1 MSIGVVLALGS
12 NLGDSEATLRL
23 ASTELSLLS
32 KTDLIAS
39 SIWRSRP
46 EGFVKDVP
54 DFFNAVVYITVEMS
68 PENLL
73 DEVLLL
79 EKKLGRL
86 KEKKI
91 QEYSSRSID
100 IDIIDYGG
108 LVYSSDRLILPHP
121 RAHTRQFVLRP
132 LIEIK
137 PGFCFPNISDSL
149 NQLFVLAKPNR
160 MEFVSQL
167 IPSE

>member
-12 NLGDSEATLRL
+12 NLGDSKAILRL
-23 ASTELSLLS
+23 ASEELSLFS

-46 EGFVKDVP
+46 EGFAKDVP
-54 DFFNAVVYITVEMS
+54 EFFNAVVYITVEIS
-68 PENLL
+68 PETLL

-79 EKKLGRL
+79 ERKLGRL
-86 KEKKI
+86 REKKI
-91 QEYSSRSID
+91 HQYSSRSID

-108 LVYSSDRLILPHP
+108 LVYSSNRLVLPHP

-132 LIEIK
+132 LIEIN

-149 NQLFVLAKPNR
+149 NQLFVLAKPNK
-160 MEFVSQL
+160 MELVSQL
-167 IPSE
+167 IPSA

>member
-23 ASTELSLLS
+23 ASEELSLFS

-46 EGFVKDVP
+46 EGFAKDVP
-54 DFFNAVVYITVEMS
+54 EFFNAVVYITVEIS
-68 PENLL
+68 PETLL

-79 EKKLGRL
+79 ERKLGRL
-86 KEKKI
+86 REKKI
-91 QEYSSRSID
+91 HQYSSRSID

-108 LVYSSDRLILPHP
+108 LVYSSNRLVLPHP

-137 PGFCFPNISDSL
+137 PDFCFPNISDSL
-149 NQLFVLAKPNR
+149 NQLFVLAKPNK
-160 MEFVSQL
+160 MELVSQL
-167 IPSE
+167 IPSA

>member
-12 NLGDSEATLRL
+12 NLGDSEAILRL
-23 ASTELSLLS
+23 ASEELSLFS

-46 EGFVKDVP
+46 EGFAKDVP
-54 DFFNAVVYITVEMS
+54 EFFNAVVYITVEIS
-68 PENLL
+68 PETLL

-79 EKKLGRL
+79 ERKLGRL
-86 KEKKI
+86 REKKI
-91 QEYSSRSID
+91 HQYSSRSID

-108 LVYSSDRLILPHP
+108 LVYSSNRLVLPHP

-149 NQLFVLAKPNR
+149 NQLFVLAKPNK

-167 IPSE
+167 IPSA

>member
-12 NLGDSEATLRL
+12 NLGDSKAILRL
-23 ASTELSLLS
+23 ASEELSLFS

-46 EGFVKDVP
+46 EGFAKDVP
-54 DFFNAVVYITVEMS
+54 EFFNAVVYITVEIS
-68 PENLL
+68 PETLL

-79 EKKLGRL
+79 ERKLGRL
-86 KEKKI
+86 REKKI
-91 QEYSSRSID
+91 HQYSSRSID

-108 LVYSSDRLILPHP
+108 LVYSSNRLVLPHP

-149 NQLFVLAKPNR
+149 NQLFVLAKPNK

-167 IPSE
+167 IPSA

>member
-12 NLGDSEATLRL
+12 NLGDSEAILRL
-23 ASTELSLLS
+23 ASEELSLFS

-46 EGFVKDVP
+46 EGFAKDVP
-54 DFFNAVVYITVEMS
+54 EFFNAVVYITVEIS
-68 PENLL
+68 PETLL

-79 EKKLGRL
+79 ERKLGRL
-86 KEKKI
+86 REKKI
-91 QEYSSRSID
+91 HQYSSRSID

-108 LVYSSDRLILPHP
+108 LVYSSNRLVLPHP

-137 PGFCFPNISDSL
+137 PGFCFPNISNSI
-149 NQLFVLAKPNR
+149 NELFVLAKPNR
-160 MEFVSQL
+160 MEFISQL

>member
-23 ASTELSLLS
+23 ASEELSLLF

-46 EGFVKDVP
+46 EGFAKDVP
-54 DFFNAVVYITVEMS
+54 EFFNAVVYITVEMS
-68 PENLL
+68 PETLL

-86 KEKKI
+86 REKKI
-91 QEYSSRSID
+91 HQYSSRSID

-108 LVYSSDRLILPHP
+108 LVYSSNRLVLPHP

-149 NQLFVLAKPNR
+149 KSTFCSSKT
-160 MEFVSQL
+160 
-167 IPSE
+167 

>member
-23 ASTELSLLS
+23 ASEELSLFS

-46 EGFVKDVP
+46 EGFAKDVP
-54 DFFNAVVYITVEMS
+54 EFFNAVVYITVEIS
-68 PENLL
+68 PETLL

-79 EKKLGRL
+79 ERKLGRL
-86 KEKKI
+86 REKKI
-91 QEYSSRSID
+91 HQYSSRSID

-108 LVYSSDRLILPHP
+108 LVYSSNRLVFKNNKIPI
-121 RAHTRQFVLRP
+121 V
-132 LIEIK
+132 ISIK
-137 PGFCFPNISDSL
+137 GY
-149 NQLFVLAKPNR
+149 R
-160 MEFVSQL
+160 
-167 IPSE
+167 

>member
-12 NLGDSEATLRL
+12 NLGDSEAILRL
-23 ASTELSLLS
+23 ASEELSLFS

-46 EGFVKDVP
+46 EGFAKDVP
-54 DFFNAVVYITVEMS
+54 EFFNAVVYITVEIS
-68 PENLL
+68 PETLL

-79 EKKLGRL
+79 ERKLGRL
-86 KEKKI
+86 REKKI
-91 QEYSSRSID
+91 HQYSSRSID

-108 LVYSSDRLILPHP
+108 LVYSSNRLVLPHP

-137 PGFCFPNISDSL
+137 PGFCFPNISHSL
-149 NQLFVLAKPNR
+149 NQLFVLAKPNK

-167 IPSE
+167 IPSA

>member
-12 NLGDSEATLRL
+12 NLGDSEAILRL
-23 ASTELSLLS
+23 ASEELSLFS

-46 EGFVKDVP
+46 EGFAKDVP
-54 DFFNAVVYITVEMS
+54 EFFNAVVYITVEIS
-68 PENLL
+68 PETLL

-79 EKKLGRL
+79 ERKLGRL
-86 KEKKI
+86 REKKI
-91 QEYSSRSID
+91 HQYSSRSID

-121 RAHTRQFVLRP
+121 RAHIRQFVLRP

-149 NQLFVLAKPNR
+149 NQLFVVAKPNK

-167 IPSE
+167 IPSA

>member
-23 ASTELSLLS
+23 ASEELSLFS

-46 EGFVKDVP
+46 EGFAKDVP
-54 DFFNAVVYITVEMS
+54 EFFNAVVYITVEIS
-68 PENLL
+68 PETLL

-79 EKKLGRL
+79 ERKLGRL
-86 KEKKI
+86 REKKI
-91 QEYSSRSID
+91 HQYSSRSID

-108 LVYSSDRLILPHP
+108 LVYSSNRLVLPHP

-137 PGFCFPNISDSL
+137 PGFCFPNISNSI
-149 NQLFVLAKPNR
+149 NELFVLAKPNR
-160 MEFVSQL
+160 MEFISQL

>member
-12 NLGDSEATLRL
+12 NLGDSEAILRL
-23 ASTELSLLS
+23 ASEELSLFS

-46 EGFVKDVP
+46 EGFAKDVP
-54 DFFNAVVYITVEMS
+54 EFFNAVVYITVEIS
-68 PENLL
+68 PETLL

-79 EKKLGRL
+79 ERKLGRL
-86 KEKKI
+86 REKKI
-91 QEYSSRSID
+91 HQYSSRSID

-108 LVYSSDRLILPHP
+108 LVYSSNRLVLPHP

-137 PGFCFPNISDSL
+137 PGFCFPNISESL
-149 NQLFVLAKPNR
+149 NQLFVLAKPNK
-160 MEFVSQL
+160 MELVSQL
-167 IPSE
+167 IPSA